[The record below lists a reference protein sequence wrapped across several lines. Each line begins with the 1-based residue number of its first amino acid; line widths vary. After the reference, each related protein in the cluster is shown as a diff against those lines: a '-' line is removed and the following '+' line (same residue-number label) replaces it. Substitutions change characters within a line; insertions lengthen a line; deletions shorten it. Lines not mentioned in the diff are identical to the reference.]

1 MNWIRS
7 KKFEKQ
13 LQAIKDWT
21 SQQTDTIQYEFTM
34 PKTIYVADSIWNDIQ
49 LNEWISKH
57 FHRIGTRDFITVL
70 LKHPTNDIT
79 ILKDRQHVIYR
90 FNKVKTCLL
99 TSDLEQTC
107 RWFLKTPH
115 FNKNYLY
122 TILFPSSWYLGW
134 VKYNSLVFMVYHYYT
149 CYFSSISSLIYPI
162 SVIVTPYWYITQ
174 KFGYPMT
181 FMEYLKMF
189 STIFTLLRK
198 QFKSKPMTFYKI
210 MIGLIVY
217 VGIYIY
223 SLIQLIDLSIQLHL
237 FRNAL
242 LKKIKD
248 LCTLQERFKKAY
260 QLVNY
265 DFWKPFDNTIQ
276 LEDLYIPLQPNL
288 GTLYNV
294 FNDPKLQEKIF
305 KLYKVCCIY
314 DGLIHIHGLYG
325 YTFVTYGKQTLIGSM
340 KNPIL
345 PYHQVANPL
354 NLSKNL
360 IISGP
365 NAGGKTTYVKSLLWN
380 IILGQSL
387 GIIYGSYGILK
398 PHDAIL
404 HHHRVVDHVGD
415 TSLFQAEMKKLK
427 ETFSTLETYQNI
439 IYFLDEPF
447 HSTHPLDGA
456 AMLKAVLYYFSTKAN
471 LKTVLTSHYFSI
483 QDIEKELPD
492 NYVNVSVRANI
503 SPYNIQFNYH
513 LYKGGSTQTIGIEL
527 LQNDGFPDAILKT
540 ATKLKNKLCSHLINV

>member
-21 SQQTDTIQYEFTM
+21 NQQTDTIQYEFSM
-34 PKTIYVADSIWNDIQ
+34 PKSIYVADSIWNDIQ
-49 LNEWISKH
+49 LQDWVSKN
-57 FHRIGTRDFITVL
+57 FDRTGTRDFMMTL
-70 LKHPTNDIT
+70 LKHPTKDIT
-79 ILKDRQHVIYR
+79 TLKNRQQVIYK
-90 FNKVKTCLL
+90 FNQIKKPLL
-99 TSDLEQTC
+99 TTELEQTC

-115 FNKNYLY
+115 FHKNYLY
-122 TILFPSSWYLGW
+122 TILFPNSWYLGW
-134 VKYNSLVFMVYHYYT
+134 VKYNSHVFMLYHYYT
-149 CYFSSISSLIYPI
+149 CYFSSISSLIYPL
-162 SVIVTPYWYITQ
+162 SVIITPYWYITQ

-181 FMEYLKMF
+181 FKEYLKMF
-189 STIFTLLRK
+189 ATIFTLLKK

-210 MIGLIVY
+210 IIGFIVY

-248 LCTLQERFKKAY
+248 LCSLQETFKKAY
-260 QLVNY
+260 KLLNY
-265 DFWKPFDNTIQ
+265 DFWKPFDKTIE
-276 LEDLYIPLQPNL
+276 LLDLNISLQPNL
-288 GTLYNV
+288 VTLYNI
-294 FNDPKLQEKIF
+294 FNQPDLQEKVF
-305 KLYKVCCIY
+305 KLYKVCSIY
-314 DGLIHIHGLYG
+314 DALINIHKLSGYNLVAYG
-325 YTFVTYGKQTLIGSM
+325 TQTIIGSM
-340 KNPIL
+340 KNPMLSYNQI
-345 PYHQVANPL
+345 ANPL
-354 NLSKNL
+354 HLSKNL

-380 IILGQSL
+380 IILGQSIGL
-387 GIIYGSYGILK
+387 VYGSYGILK
-398 PHDAIL
+398 PFDAIL
-404 HHHRVVDHVGD
+404 HHHRVIDNLGD

-427 ETFSTLETYQNI
+427 ETFSTLETYQHI

-456 AMLKAVLYYFSTKAN
+456 AMLKSVLYYFSTKQN
-471 LKTVLTSHYFSI
+471 LTTVLTSHYFSI
-483 QDIEKELPD
+483 QDIETDLP
-492 NYVNVSVRANI
+492 NKYINLSVKANVLPNT
-503 SPYNIQFNYH
+503 IQFNYH